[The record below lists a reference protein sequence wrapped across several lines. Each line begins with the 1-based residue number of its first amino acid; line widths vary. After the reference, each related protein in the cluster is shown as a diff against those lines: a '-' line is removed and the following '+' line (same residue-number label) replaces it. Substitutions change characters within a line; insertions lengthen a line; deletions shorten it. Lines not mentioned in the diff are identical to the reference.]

1 MQKAAKLP
9 LALKSDAFG
18 KFQRKIIISKPPN
31 ETAKPNAINVLN
43 LHSIFFL
50 ARSFFSVLIGS

>member
-18 KFQRKIIISKPPN
+18 KFQRKKIISKPPN

-43 LHSIFFL
+43 LHKISPF
-50 ARSFFSVLIGS
+50 ARSFFSILK